1 MNKMKNNTVIKLHE
15 AIANAQNFIKQM
27 EQMDDKKLSKHLDL
41 FHQQMQKAYQQKN
54 DAAYKLLHEY
64 EQQTFIARVN
74 KNFAVEKQG

>member
-1 MNKMKNNTVIKLHE
+1 MNKMKNNTAIKLHE

-27 EQMDDKKLSKHLDL
+27 DDKKLSNHLDL

-64 EQQTFIARVN
+64 EQQTLVARVN